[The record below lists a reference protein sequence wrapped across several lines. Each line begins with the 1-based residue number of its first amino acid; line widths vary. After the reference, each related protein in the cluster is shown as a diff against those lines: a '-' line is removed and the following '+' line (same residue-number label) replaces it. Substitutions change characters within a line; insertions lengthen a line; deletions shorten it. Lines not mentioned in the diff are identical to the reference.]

1 MSGDS
6 STLCWRSMS
15 PTGPSD
21 SQDQP
26 PPSTVA
32 RDSIFPVKII
42 KVCFL
47 SNSSNLGK
55 NFKLVRCEEG
65 WAVKDVVKLVLSSGC
80 VGPDITH
87 QLCYCLLLKHLKSSV
102 AHWLH
107 PDLAVSELTR
117 RYERQH
123 LEAEWRYDL
132 RIRYIPAD
140 FMEEFKDDRTT
151 LLYFY
156 QQVRSDYMRQYASK
170 VSDGMALQLG
180 CLEIR
185 RFFKDMNPNGLEKKS
200 NFEQLEKDVGLDLF
214 FPRELIDSMK
224 TFQGYSSLKQDQCMA
239 RFFSTLA
246 QCYSYTQ
253 ESFGCRLVH
262 GWNLTID
269 LVIGPEG
276 ISQQTENSTPVRL
289 ATFSQVRSIS
299 CSAEEEGQAL
309 LTVHIEGAK
318 QPLSVNT
325 SSMAVAQNMADLID
339 GYCRLEGASES
350 SLIIRPG
357 KGRDARLKLPD
368 IPQSGG
374 ASSPDRVKKH
384 RIARDHVAVG
394 RILGEGFFG
403 EVHAGVYKS
412 PAGERISVAIKTCKD
427 FTAEVKEKF
436 LSEAGL
442 MKNLDHPHIVRL
454 IGVIEADPVWI
465 VMELLDHGELGSY
478 LLREM
483 YILTTATLTLYCLQI
498 CNALAYLEGLSMVHR
513 DIAVRNVLVASP
525 QCVKLGDF
533 GLSRYVDEQEYY
545 KASVSRLPIK
555 WMAPESINFRR
566 FTTAS
571 DVWMFGVC
579 AWEIF
584 SMAQQPF
591 FWLDNGQVINQLE
604 SGVRL
609 PKPQRCPTAVSGLL
623 TRCWAYEPH
632 TRPRFSQLVCSLSDI
647 HRMEL
652 ERDGRR
658 DRCHSIASSTDSKH
672 VTEPPPKDT
681 DTRPMWEREKE
692 RVEDTLQRQ
701 RREMLMDKQW
711 LEQEEEQ
718 LTPAKS
724 PENGPPEKPPK
735 PLPVTQKPRPT
746 AELDRSGDQVY
757 AGVMAMVKQVVKLK
771 NDVNTQPA
779 SEYPNAVRAAGI
791 TLRGLIQS
799 VDDILPSLHSSV
811 TTEIE
816 GTKKL
821 LNKDLGELINKMR
834 LAQQNSVTS
843 LKEECQRQMLAAAH
857 TLALDSKSLLDA
869 VDQARVRADRAGP
882 RPEDSGGPDQTSGDQ
897 TSGDQTSGDQTS
909 GDQTSGDQ
917 TSGDQTSGDQ
927 TSGDQTS
934 GDQTSGD
941 QTSGDQTSGDQT
953 SGDQTSGD
961 QTSGDQTRPQETRPQ
976 ETRPQE
982 TRPQGTRPQETRP
995 QETRPQETRPQETR
1009 PQGTRP
1015 QEPLSR

>member
-6 STLCWRSMS
+6 CTLHWRSMS
-15 PTGPSD
+15 PTSPSD
-21 SQDQP
+21 SSHASP
-26 PPSTVA
+26 LATVS

-42 KVCFL
+42 KVCFF

-65 WAVKDVVKLVLSSGC
+65 WTVKDVVNMVLSSGC

-87 QLCYCLLLKHLKSSV
+87 RLCYCLLLKHLKSSV
-102 AHWLH
+102 VHWLH
-107 PDLAVSELTR
+107 PDLTVSELTQ
-117 RYERQH
+117 RYEQQH

-132 RIRYIPAD
+132 RVRYIPSD

-151 LLYFY
+151 MIYLY
-156 QQVRSDYMRQYASK
+156 QQVRWDYMRQYASK

-185 RFFKDMNPNGLEKKS
+185 RFYKDMNPNGLEKKS
-200 NFEQLEKDVGLDLF
+200 NFELLEKDVGLDLF
-214 FPRELIDSMK
+214 FPKELINSMK
-224 TFQGYSSLKQDQCMA
+224 PKQLRRLIQQTFQGYSTLKQDQCMA
-239 RFFSTLA
+239 RFFTTLA

-253 ESFGCRLVH
+253 ERFACRLVH

-269 LVIGPEG
+269 LVIDPEG
-276 ISQQTENSTPVRL
+276 ISQQTENSKPIRL
-289 ATFSQVRSIS
+289 ATFSQVRSMS
-299 CSAEEEGQAL
+299 CSAESDGQAL

-325 SSMAVAQNMADLID
+325 SSLAVAENMADLID

-350 SLIIRPG
+350 SLIIGPS

-374 ASSPDRVKKH
+374 ASSPDGGLSSDIYAEISEGKEDSGEKH
-384 RIARDHVAVG
+384 RISRDDVVVG

-403 EVHAGVYKS
+403 EVHDGVYKS
-412 PAGERISVAIKTCKD
+412 PTGERICVAIKTCKD
-427 FTAEVKEKF
+427 FSAEVKEKF

-454 IGVIEADPVWI
+454 IGVIEVDPVWI
-465 VMELLDHGELGSY
+465 VMELLEHGELGSY
-478 LLREM
+478 LLQEQ
-483 YILTTATLTLYCLQI
+483 YTLTTATLTLYCLQI
-498 CNALAYLEGLSMVHR
+498 CKALAYLEGLNMVHR

-525 QCVKLGDF
+525 KCVKLGDF

-579 AWEIF
+579 AWETF

-591 FWLDNGQVINQLE
+591 FWLENGQVINQLE

-609 PKPQRCPTAVSGLL
+609 PKPQQCPPTVYSLL
-623 TRCWAYEPH
+623 SRCWAYEPH
-632 TRPRFSQLVCSLSDI
+632 ARPSFSQLVCFLSES

-652 ERDGRR
+652 EQEGRR
-658 DRCHSIASSTDSKH
+658 DRSHSTKSMLDPKH
-672 VTEPPPKDT
+672 ITEPPPKPSRMHGNTLPRVTHIQGTDG
-681 DTRPMWEREKE
+681 DTRPVWQKEKE

-701 RREMLMDKQW
+701 RREMLVDKQW
-711 LEQEEEQ
+711 LEQEERQ
-718 LTPAKS
+718 LDPVVRVDSHIKPPEKS
-724 PENGPPEKPPK
+724 PENGPPEKPPM
-735 PLPVTQKPRPT
+735 PPTATQSRPT
-746 AELDRSGDQVY
+746 AEMDRSGDQVY
-757 AGVMAMVKQVVKLK
+757 IGVMAMVKQVVKLK
-771 NDVNTQPA
+771 NDVNTLPA
-779 SEYPNAVRAAGI
+779 SEYPNAVKAAGI
-791 TLRGLIQS
+791 TLRSLIQS
-799 VDDILPSLHSSV
+799 VDEILPTLHSSV

-857 TLALDSKSLLDA
+857 TLALDSKNLLDA
-869 VDQARVRADRAGP
+869 VDQARVRANLARP
-882 RPEDSGGPDQTSGDQ
+882 RPPSRGAEDSG
-897 TSGDQTSGDQTS
+897 
-909 GDQTSGDQ
+909 
-917 TSGDQTSGDQ
+917 
-927 TSGDQTS
+927 
-934 GDQTSGD
+934 
-941 QTSGDQTSGDQT
+941 
-953 SGDQTSGD
+953 
-961 QTSGDQTRPQETRPQ
+961 E
-976 ETRPQE
+976 
-982 TRPQGTRPQETRP
+982 
-995 QETRPQETRPQETR
+995 
-1009 PQGTRP
+1009 
-1015 QEPLSR
+1015 